1 VCRSRRTFRRAGGT
15 QVQSG
20 EFKNPLKNKRVW
32 AVSAVVQE
40 CWWPCCVYISKENIA
55 TQADIT
61 LSKRKDM

>member
-1 VCRSRRTFRRAGGT
+1 
-15 QVQSG
+15 VQSG